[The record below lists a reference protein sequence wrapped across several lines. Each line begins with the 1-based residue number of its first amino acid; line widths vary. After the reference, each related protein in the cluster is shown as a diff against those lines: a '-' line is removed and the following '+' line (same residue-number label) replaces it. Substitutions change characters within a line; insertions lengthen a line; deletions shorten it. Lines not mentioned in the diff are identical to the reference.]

1 MTIFNGNFKWQF
13 LIIFNNFGQFWTIL
27 DSICNSCNVFFLLQ
41 FLEEKNQKKLK
52 KKNRKIK
59 TKLSSHI
66 CSHSLFS
73 GLSPPSDS
81 PVGGSDSVFTKF
93 ALLSFLP
100 ILLPDFVFLS
110 PILVPFDFLTTFIL
124 CAKLTNNQ
132 KNNNNSCMR
141 MF

>member
-1 MTIFNGNFKWQF
+1 M
-13 LIIFNNFGQFWTIL
+13 
-27 DSICNSCNVFFLLQ
+27 
-41 FLEEKNQKKLK
+41 
-52 KKNRKIK
+52 
-59 TKLSSHI
+59 SSHI

-100 ILLPDFVFLS
+100 ILLPDLVFLS
-110 PILVPFDFLTTFIL
+110 SILVPFDFLTTFIL

-132 KNNNNSCMR
+132 TNNNNSCMR
-141 MF
+141 MFKTKAVVASSPISKVLQLWLYQDSKTMSVPLALSDFKNNVGPLSRARDLNMSQERF